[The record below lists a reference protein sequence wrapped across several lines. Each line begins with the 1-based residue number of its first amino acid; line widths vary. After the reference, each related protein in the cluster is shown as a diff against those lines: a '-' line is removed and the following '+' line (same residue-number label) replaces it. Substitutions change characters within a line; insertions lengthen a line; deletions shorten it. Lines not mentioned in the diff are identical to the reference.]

1 MSAKFT
7 GVTFPNQKVTP
18 ANDAV
23 IRRAIF
29 DDGILTG
36 CDLSYSG
43 STLTMTAGQLMICG
57 RQIIHPSSQN
67 WAVTEAT
74 SGYARL
80 VLTIDVTRT
89 STKDTFDQVVDEIQ
103 YATDANGFADLTTAD
118 INATGTRYQVAVC
131 VVSLGPGGITG
142 IASKLDVTEGG
153 GAGGVLTVTVSPGE
167 LVTVSNSDKSQAK
180 TANASGVAVFKGLKA
195 GPWTVAVTRNGKPTA
210 KTVIVVTDY
219 SVSIPLNT
227 IPEFTYTG
235 DYEIVNDSD
244 EPITVSQG
252 NWKIRFLTS
261 GTLTFTNLNGADGGI
276 DVFLVGGGG
285 GTKWSVA
292 GNVYSGGAGGGYT
305 QTGKA
310 ITVTTNTPYTIDIGA
325 GGIGAADGGTTSAF
339 GLSAGGGGHPT
350 GSSGAAG
357 GSGGGGYVHA
367 NASGTSAS
375 GAGNGGSDGS
385 DGITAGSGGG
395 DGGKGQG
402 TTTREFGEENGKPY
416 AGGGAGAS
424 NKGSVS
430 PVGGAG
436 GGGDM
441 GSDGATNTGGGAGNA
456 IGGTHNGGSGI
467 GIIRNARGTA

>member
-1 MSAKFT
+1 MSANFT

-43 STLTMTAGQLMICG
+43 STLTMTAGQFMICG

-80 VLTIDVTRT
+80 VLPIDVTRT

-153 GAGGVLTVTVSPGE
+153 GAGGVLTVTVIPGE
-167 LVTVSNSDKSQAK
+167 LVTVSHGDKSQTKA
-180 TANASGVAVFKGLKA
+180 ANASGVAVFKGLKA
-195 GPWTVAVTRNGKPTA
+195 GAWTVAVTRNGKPTA

-219 SVSIPLNT
+219 SVSIPLST

-244 EPITVSQG
+244 EPITVSQDD
-252 NWKIRFLTS
+252 WKIRFLTS
-261 GTLTFTNLNGADGGI
+261 GTLTFTNLNGAENGI

-285 GTKWSVA
+285 NGETIRGA
-292 GNVYSGGAGGGYT
+292 RGGGGGYT
-305 QTGKA
+305 KTVKGISIA
-310 ITVTTNTPYTIDIGA
+310 IATPYTVTIGA
-325 GGIGAADGGTTSAF
+325 SSGTSSAF
-339 GLSAGGGGHPT
+339 GASANGA
-350 GSSGAAG
+350 SGADG
-357 GSGGGGYVHA
+357 GSGGGGGGSS
-367 NASGTSAS
+367 SGTS
-375 GAGNGGSDGS
+375 GNGGSNG
-385 DGITAGSGGG
+385 GNGTAGNVSNGGT
-395 DGGKGQG
+395 GQG
-402 TTTREFGEENGKPY
+402 TTTREFGESTGKLYSGGGGGSAAY
-416 AGGGAGAS
+416 AGAAGDSTAGAGA
-424 NKGSVS
+424 NF
-430 PVGGAG
+430 GGAAKNG
-436 GGGDM
+436 V
-441 GSDGATNTGGGAGNA
+441 ANTGGGGGGAYDGTAGR
-456 IGGTHNGGSGI
+456 GGSGI
-467 GIIRNARGTA
+467 AIIRNARGAA

>member
-1 MSAKFT
+1 MSANFT

-43 STLTMTAGQLMICG
+43 STLTMTTGQLMICG

-131 VVSLGPGGITG
+131 LVSLGPGGITG
-142 IASKLDVTEGG
+142 IASKLDMTEGG
-153 GAGGVLTVTVSPGE
+153 GAGGVLTVTVIPGE
-167 LVTVSNSDKSQAK
+167 LVTVSHGDKSQTKA
-180 TANASGVAVFKGLKA
+180 ANASGVAVFKGLKA
-195 GPWTVAVTRNGKPTA
+195 GAWTVAVTRNGKPTA
-210 KTVIVVTDY
+210 KTVIIVTDY

-244 EPITVSQG
+244 EPITVSQD

-261 GTLTFTNLNGADGGI
+261 GTLTFTNLNGAEGGI

-285 GTKWSVA
+285 NGETIRGA
-292 GNVYSGGAGGGYT
+292 RGGGGGYT
-305 QTGKA
+305 KTVKGVSIA
-310 ITVTTNTPYTIDIGA
+310 IATPYTVTIGA
-325 GGIGAADGGTTSAF
+325 SSGTSSAF
-339 GLSAGGGGHPT
+339 GASANGA
-350 GSSGAAG
+350 SGANG
-357 GSGGGGYVHA
+357 GSGGGGGGSS
-367 NASGTSAS
+367 SGTP
-375 GAGNGGSDGS
+375 GNGGSNG
-385 DGITAGSGGG
+385 GNGTAGNVSGGG
-395 DGGKGQG
+395 TGQG
-402 TTTREFGEENGKPY
+402 TTTREFGESTGKLY
-416 AGGGAGAS
+416 SGGGGGSAAKAGAAGDSTAGAGAAF
-424 NKGSVS
+424 
-430 PVGGAG
+430 GGAAKNG
-436 GGGDM
+436 V
-441 GSDGATNTGGGAGNA
+441 ANTGGGGGAAYSGTAGA
-456 IGGTHNGGSGI
+456 GGSGI
-467 GIIRNARGTA
+467 VIIRNVRGAA

>member
-142 IASKLDVTEGG
+142 IASKLDMTEGG

-180 TANASGVAVFKGLKA
+180 AANASGVAVFKGLKA

-219 SVSIPLNT
+219 SVSIPLST

-244 EPITVSQG
+244 EPITVSQD

-261 GTLTFTNLNGADGGI
+261 GTLTFTNLNGAENGI

-285 GTKWSVA
+285 NGETIRGA
-292 GNVYSGGAGGGYT
+292 RGGGGGYT
-305 QTGKA
+305 KTVKGVSIA
-310 ITVTTNTPYTIDIGA
+310 IATPHTVTIGA
-325 GGIGAADGGTTSAF
+325 SSGTSSAF
-339 GLSAGGGGHPT
+339 GASANGA
-350 GSSGAAG
+350 SGADG
-357 GSGGGGYVHA
+357 GSGGGGGGSS
-367 NASGTSAS
+367 SGTS
-375 GAGNGGSDGS
+375 GNGGSNG
-385 DGITAGSGGG
+385 GNGTAGNVSNGGT
-395 DGGKGQG
+395 GQG
-402 TTTREFGEENGKPY
+402 TTTREFGESTGKLYSGGGGGSAAY
-416 AGGGAGAS
+416 AGAAGDSTAGAGA
-424 NKGSVS
+424 NF
-430 PVGGAG
+430 GGAAKNG
-436 GGGDM
+436 V
-441 GSDGATNTGGGAGNA
+441 ANTGGGGGGAYDGTAGR
-456 IGGTHNGGSGI
+456 GGSGI
-467 GIIRNARGTA
+467 AIIRNARGAA